1 MAEEFA
7 LGFVRYIKKEYG
19 SNPFSWDDLSHS
31 DVIMDTLKEL
41 GYDRE
46 SWNH

>member
-7 LGFVRYIKKEYG
+7 LGFVPYINKEYG
-19 SNPFSWDDLSHS
+19 SNPFPWDDLSHS
-31 DVIMDTLKEL
+31 GVIMDTLKQL
-41 GYDRE
+41 CYDRE